1 MLLVNLILIL
11 LKVLRMKKSL
21 IILVTGI
28 YLSSFA
34 NAVNIGN
41 GYDSLSNVKGSNMQ
55 ISKNVLLLADGTEDC
70 SGVDAYTP
78 ECQFGA

>member
-1 MLLVNLILIL
+1 MLLFNLILIL

-21 IILVTGI
+21 IILVAGI
-28 YLSSFA
+28 CLSSFA

-55 ISKNVLLLADGTEDC
+55 ISKHVLLLADGTEDC

>member
-28 YLSSFA
+28 CLSSFA

-41 GYDSLSNVKGSNMQ
+41 GYDSDMQ